1 MPAGVPRE
9 AATHMEGI
17 LQRMHKSAAW
27 KDFAE
32 KNMFEDLYLGS
43 AEYAKH
49 LAQRRVVH
57 QEFLQSIGIVK

>member
-1 MPAGVPRE
+1 
-9 AATHMEGI
+9 
-17 LQRMHKSAAW
+17 
-27 KDFAE
+27 
-32 KNMFEDLYLGS
+32 MFEDLYLGS